1 MNDARL
7 RTTQSKES
15 ALKRFAVRAAIAV
28 VIGLA
33 LLAILALLNRRDQ
46 VVGLNQEIQYD
57 DFAFSVL
64 GTRQIAAL
72 GEGESRQRAQGVYT
86 IVTMKVAN
94 HARRVDYTFHKQA
107 AILMDDNGNEF
118 HLSPEGQKAFDATRA
133 KSDPCAGPMPAGESC
148 TTEIVFDIPA
158 GAHISHLRISEGGAV
173 GDVLDAIF
181 YGRKRIAMPPG
192 E

>member
-1 MNDARL
+1 M
-7 RTTQSKES
+7 
-15 ALKRFAVRAAIAV
+15 KRFAIRAAIAV

-33 LLAILALLNRRDQ
+33 LLAMVALLNRRDQ

-57 DFAFSVL
+57 DFAFAVL
-64 GTRQIAAL
+64 GTRSCAAL
-72 GEGESRQRAQGVYT
+72 GDGEFRHSAQGVYT

-118 HLSPEGQKAFDATRA
+118 HLSPEGQKAFDAARA
-133 KSDPCAGPMPAGESC
+133 NRDPCAGPMPAGESC

-181 YGRKRIAMPPG
+181 YGRKRIAIPTA